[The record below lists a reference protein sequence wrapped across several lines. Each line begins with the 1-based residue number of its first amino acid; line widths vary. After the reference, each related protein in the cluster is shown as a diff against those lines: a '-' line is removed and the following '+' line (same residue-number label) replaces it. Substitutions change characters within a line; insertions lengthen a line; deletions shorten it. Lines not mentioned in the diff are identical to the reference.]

1 MPRNKEQLEQIRA
14 ESRGQ
19 ILSTARR
26 LFAERGYDGCT
37 VSDIAQQA
45 GMSQGNI
52 YWYFS
57 SKEELLK
64 VILAE
69 AFEALDALFA
79 EMAAFQGTGVERL
92 EHLVER
98 YITFGSEQGGADLTV
113 ITSSLIA
120 RGDPQRLSD
129 LGFDPAQIGA
139 GLQRSLT
146 AILAQAQLEGGVIPG
161 LDPNLLAM
169 FFFSFFNGLV
179 FTYPQEVGEV
189 PDKVLCEAAMRLL
202 GGNTGEGNQ

>member
-1 MPRNKEQLEQIRA
+1 MPRNKEQLAQIRA

-19 ILSTARR
+19 ILSTGRQ

-64 VILAE
+64 VILEDAFAALRGLLDEIE
-69 AFEALDALFA
+69 AYP
-79 EMAAFQGTGVERL
+79 GTGAERL
-92 EHLVER
+92 EYLLDR
-98 YITFGSEQGGADLTV
+98 YIAFGSDQGGAEVTKIV
-113 ITSSLIA
+113 FSLMA
-120 RGDPQRLSD
+120 QGDPHRLSE
-129 LGFDPAQIGA
+129 LGFDSAGIG
-139 GLQRSLT
+139 T
-146 AILAQAQLEGGVIPG
+146 AFQAALASILAQAQAEGGVMPE

-179 FTYPQEVGEV
+179 FTYPQEVGDVPAEV
-189 PDKVLCEAAMRLL
+189 LREAALRLL
-202 GGNTGEGNQ
+202 GGGRS